1 MEVYSHTKSA
11 DPVTDP
17 SSSGS
22 SKVNDKK
29 AKEVIEPTYDPPVP
43 FQNRLRSKK
52 NTTQMEKILEI
63 FKQVKVNIPLLEV
76 VEQIPSYA
84 KFLKDLC
91 TKKRAHQT
99 PRRSSSLQ
107 ISARS

>member
-1 MEVYSHTKSA
+1 MEVYSHTKSV

-22 SKVNDKK
+22 SKANDKE
-29 AKEVIEPTYDPPVP
+29 AEEVIEPTYDPPAP
-43 FQNRLRSKK
+43 FPNRLRFK

-63 FKQVKVNIPLLEV
+63 FKQAKVNIPLFKA
-76 VEQIPSYA
+76 VEQVPSYA

-91 TKKRAHQT
+91 TKK
-99 PRRSSSLQ
+99 
-107 ISARS
+107 